1 MISMWFRSVP
11 IAACLCLGFWNIYFE
26 LDRKREN
33 ESAVKVCGM
42 NYLKREHIRKETER
56 AWTTTLNL
64 CFQQIGVNLFIGWCF
79 LGDWKARE
87 KLELWLLHPYT
98 IFFLYRHLQLPLC
111 LRSWQNFM
119 GAVLGWYWAFLKC
132 NSTANSRQKQMLA
145 SLPIASRGCCLPGS
159 TKIPMKPT
167 LLCFG
172 LIGNSQNDLKG
183 LQKCSC
189 K

>member
-1 MISMWFRSVP
+1 
-11 IAACLCLGFWNIYFE
+11 
-26 LDRKREN
+26 
-33 ESAVKVCGM
+33 M

-98 IFFLYRHLQLPLC
+98 IFFLYRHLQLQLC

-119 GAVLGWYWAFLKC
+119 GPVLGWYWLFWDAIIQP
-132 NSTANSRQKQMLA
+132 TADRNK
-145 SLPIASRGCCLPGS
+145 CLPLSPLLLSLKQSWGWLHQNPHEETNTFMFWSHWKFLEWFKRLAEVLMQVEINAITQS
-159 TKIPMKPT
+159 THEGIVCIFNRSAPWCT
-167 LLCFG
+167 ATF
-172 LIGNSQNDLKG
+172 
-183 LQKCSC
+183 
-189 K
+189 